1 MTDWITPVE
10 AATYLGV
17 RVEDLPRIIEDYNVD
32 VELDDE
38 AVVIAIDAADLRE
51 PLLEE
56 FKKREGYRPDEP
68 ERQEEAQQEA
78 QVQEAQA
85 KEARLAKRVQLA
97 QQISVPHE

>member
-17 RVEDLPRIIEDYNVD
+17 RVEDLPRIINDYDVD

-38 AVVIAIDAADLRE
+38 AVVIALDAADLRE

-78 QVQEAQA
+78 QIQEAQA
-85 KEARLAKRVQLA
+85 KQARLAKRA
-97 QQISVPHE
+97 QMIHRVSMGS

>member
-1 MTDWITPVE
+1 MTDWITLVE

-17 RVEDLPRIIEDYNVD
+17 RVEDLPRIINDYDVD

-38 AVVIAIDAADLRE
+38 AVVIALDAADLRE

-78 QVQEAQA
+78 QIQEAQA
-85 KEARLAKRVQLA
+85 KQARLAKRA
-97 QQISVPHE
+97 QMIHRVSMGS